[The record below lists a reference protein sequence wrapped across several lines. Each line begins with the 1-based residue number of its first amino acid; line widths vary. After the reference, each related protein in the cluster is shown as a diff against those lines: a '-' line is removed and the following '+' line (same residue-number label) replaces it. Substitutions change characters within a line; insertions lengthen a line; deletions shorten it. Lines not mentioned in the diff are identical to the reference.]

1 MKRFLFPIIIFA
13 ALVFQS
19 CEDVIKVDLG
29 NDNLD
34 LLAVEASITT
44 HDNPKVF
51 LYKAVPVDQSNA
63 YPGISGATVKV
74 SDNGNPSKSIQLVE
88 NPDSVGFYTTPDG
101 VNFYGETGKRYT
113 VAIDYQGTKISGTD
127 FLARV
132 EPTDSLVIK
141 PSLRGDNRFLGVFI
155 YGSETPGLGN
165 YYKWDIYIND
175 TLLNETMYMVVA
187 SDEMVDGNYI
197 GGFEIFTDY
206 HNPHDKTSKGKLK
219 VGDRVHVR
227 QTSISKEVYYF
238 YYQMMNQSAVGGM
251 FSIPPANIK
260 GNFTSSDS
268 HPVLGIFTARDVSIA
283 NEAIVTEEIYA
294 RLNTR

>member
-1 MKRFLFPIIIFA
+1 MKRFLFPMIIFA
-13 ALVFQS
+13 ALIFQS

-34 LLAVEASITT
+34 LFAVEASITT

-51 LYKAVPVDQSNA
+51 LYKAVPVDQSSA
-63 YPGISGATVKV
+63 YPGISGATIKV

-88 NPDSVGFYTTPDG
+88 NPDSAGLYTTPDG
-101 VNFYGETGKRYT
+101 VNFYGEAGKSYT

-132 EPTDSLVIK
+132 EPTDSLVVK
-141 PSLRGDNRFLGVFI
+141 PSLRGDKRFLGVFI
-155 YGSETPGLGN
+155 YGPETPGLGN

-175 TLLNETMYMVVA
+175 ILLNETMYMVVA

-197 GGFEIFTDY
+197 GGLEILTDY
-206 HNPHDKTSKGKLK
+206 YDTRKPEDRKLN
-219 VGDRVHVR
+219 VGDRIQVR

-251 FSIPPANIK
+251 FSVPPANIK
-260 GNFTSSDS
+260 GNFTSSDNR
-268 HPVLGIFTARDVSIA
+268 PVMGLFTARDVSVSNVAVVTVEIDA
-283 NEAIVTEEIYA
+283 QLNE
-294 RLNTR
+294 R